1 VEPGPSASQAR
12 ESTAHLTTISDETG
26 SQDKFSPSKW
36 QISGVV
42 DLDYIKSMPLILS
55 RTPPSWL
62 WFQER
67 QIGSW
72 VTDTDAPL
80 PRPLLPEEQQVKDHF
95 DQIMSN
101 ACPDY
106 LDHAYGRGWWLR
118 RLVRVAITG
127 LSSSWYEDAAEKLE
141 HQWNAY
147 FAASGVTVARDDPY
161 MSDTDAES
169 EEESDDESNKSIAV
183 VDNDAFDKVT
193 LSEII
198 LEDE

>member
-1 VEPGPSASQAR
+1 
-12 ESTAHLTTISDETG
+12 
-26 SQDKFSPSKW
+26 
-36 QISGVV
+36 
-42 DLDYIKSMPLILS
+42 MPLILS

-80 PRPLLPEEQQVKDHF
+80 PRPLIPEEQQIKDHF
-95 DQIMSN
+95 DNIISS

-118 RLVRVAITG
+118 HLVRVTLTG
-127 LSSSWYEDAAEKLE
+127 LSSSWYGDAAEKLE

-147 FAASGVTVARDDPY
+147 FAASAVSIDREDAD
-161 MSDTDAES
+161 MSDTES
-169 EEESDDESNKSIAV
+169 ETDVETDDESDESIVV
-183 VDNDAFDKVT
+183 VDNDGFDEVV
-193 LSEII
+193 LSEIV
-198 LEDE
+198 LEDELTDVD